1 MSKHGT
7 IRRYTLEIE
16 KIRRGQFPS
25 FQEIK
30 DYLFE
35 HGFEI
40 GDRTIQRDIE
50 QIRFEFG
57 IEIKYNR
64 DKNGYHIDYE
74 NSLNIESFFR
84 FLEIVNTTE
93 LLTESLLESK
103 DSLKYISF
111 DTGGGLKGIEN
122 LKPLLK
128 AIKDNRKISFTH
140 FNFHT
145 EKSRNYTL
153 KPYLLKEYQ
162 NRWYVVGVVGGLNE
176 FRTFGIERIN
186 DLEVKAETFERDD
199 KQNPTELFEQT
210 IGIVYDEYSV
220 QKIILSCTPNQGQYL
235 KTLPLHKSQ
244 RILIDNEQECRISL
258 DVVPNY
264 ELTQQ
269 ILKHGETVKVI
280 KPQWLVEEIKEI
292 LKKSLENYYYND
304 LL

>member
-16 KIRRGQFPS
+16 KIRRRQFPS

-57 IEIKYNR
+57 IEIKYHR
-64 DKNGYHIDYE
+64 DKNGYYIDYE

-84 FLEIVNTTE
+84 FLEIVNTAE

-103 DSLKYISF
+103 DSLKHISF

-145 EKSRNYTL
+145 EKSRKYTL

-162 NRWYVVGVVGGLNE
+162 NRWYVVGIIGGFNE
-176 FRTFGIERIN
+176 FRTFGIERIEN
-186 DLEVKAETFERDD
+186 LEIKTDTFKPD
-199 KQNPTELFEQT
+199 KKLNPIEMFNQT
-210 IGIVYDEYSV
+210 IGLVYSENVAQTIV
-220 QKIILSCTPNQGQYL
+220 LSFTPTQGKYI
-235 KTLPLHKSQ
+235 KTLPLHSSQ
-244 RILIDNEQECRISL
+244 KILIDDEQECRVSL
-258 DVVPNY
+258 EVVPNY

-269 ILKHGETVKVI
+269 ILKHGETVNVI
-280 KPQWLVEEIKEI
+280 EPQWLKDEIMNI
-292 LKKSLENYYYND
+292 LKRTLEKY
-304 LL
+304 

>member
-57 IEIKYNR
+57 IEIKYHR
-64 DKNGYHIDYE
+64 DKNGYYIDYK

-84 FLEIVNTTE
+84 FLEIVNTAE

-103 DSLKYISF
+103 DSLKHISF

-145 EKSRNYTL
+145 EKSRKYTL

-162 NRWYVVGVVGGLNE
+162 NRWYVVGIIGGFNE
-176 FRTFGIERIN
+176 FRTFGIDRIEN
-186 DLEVKAETFERDD
+186 LEIKTETFKPD
-199 KQNPTELFEQT
+199 KKLNPIEMFNQT
-210 IGIVYDEYSV
+210 IGLVYSENVAQTIV
-220 QKIILSCTPNQGQYL
+220 LSFTPTQGKYI
-235 KTLPLHKSQ
+235 KTLPLHSSQ
-244 RILIDNEQECRISL
+244 KLLIDDEQECRISL
-258 DVVPNY
+258 KVVPNY

-269 ILKHGETVKVI
+269 ILKHGETVNVI
-280 KPQWLVEEIKEI
+280 EPLWLKDEIMNI
-292 LKKSLENYYYND
+292 LKRTLEKY
-304 LL
+304 

>member
-30 DYLFE
+30 GYLFE

-40 GDRTIQRDIE
+40 GDRTIQRDFE

-57 IEIKYNR
+57 LEIKYDR
-64 DKNGYHIDYE
+64 DKKGYCIDYE

-84 FLEIVNTTE
+84 FLEIVNTAE

-103 DSLKYISF
+103 DSLKHISF
-111 DTGGGLKGIEN
+111 DSGGGLKGIEN

-128 AIKDNRKISFTH
+128 AIKDHRKIAFTH
-140 FNFHT
+140 FNFQT
-145 EKSRNYTL
+145 EKVKRYSL

-162 NRWYVVGVVGGLNE
+162 NRWYVVGIVGGFNE
-176 FRTFGIERIN
+176 FRTFGIERIEN
-186 DLEVKAETFERDD
+186 LEIKTDTFKPD
-199 KQNPTELFEQT
+199 KKLNPIDMFKQT
-210 IGIVYDEYSV
+210 IGLIYSGNIAQTIVLSFTPTQGKYIKTLALHSS
-220 QKIILSCTPNQGQYL
+220 QKIV
-235 KTLPLHKSQ
+235 
-244 RILIDNEQECRISL
+244 IDNEQECRISIE
-258 DVVPNY
+258 VVPNY

-269 ILKHGETVKVI
+269 ILSHGETVNVI
-280 KPQWLVEEIKEI
+280 EPQWLKDEIKDSLKRT
-292 LKKSLENYYYND
+292 LKKY
-304 LL
+304 

>member
-16 KIRRGQFPS
+16 KIRRGQNPS

-57 IEIKYNR
+57 IEIKYDR
-64 DKNGYHIDYE
+64 DKNGYYIDYE

-84 FLEIVNTTE
+84 FLEIVNTAE
-93 LLTESLLESK
+93 LLTESLHESK
-103 DSLKYISF
+103 DSLKHISF

-145 EKSRNYTL
+145 EKSRKYAL

-162 NRWYVVGVVGGLNE
+162 NRWYVVGLIGGFNE
-176 FRTFGIERIN
+176 FRTFGIDRIEN
-186 DLEVKAETFERDD
+186 LEIKTETFKPD
-199 KQNPTELFEQT
+199 KKLNPIEMFNKTIGLVYSENTPQT
-210 IGIVYDEYSV
+210 ISYH
-220 QKIILSCTPNQGQYL
+220 L
-235 KTLPLHKSQ
+235 LP
-244 RILIDNEQECRISL
+244 RR
-258 DVVPNY
+258 
-264 ELTQQ
+264 
-269 ILKHGETVKVI
+269 
-280 KPQWLVEEIKEI
+280 
-292 LKKSLENYYYND
+292 ENM
-304 LL
+304 

>member
-16 KIRRGQFPS
+16 KIRHGQFPS

-50 QIRFEFG
+50 QVRFEFG
-57 IEIKYNR
+57 IEIKYDR
-64 DKNGYHIDYE
+64 DKNGYYIDYE

-84 FLEIVNTTE
+84 FLEIVNTAE

-103 DSLKYISF
+103 DSLKHISF

-145 EKSRNYTL
+145 EKSRKYTL

-162 NRWYVVGVVGGLNE
+162 NRWYVVGIIGGFKEL
-176 FRTFGIERIN
+176 RTFGIERIEN
-186 DLEVKAETFERDD
+186 LEIKTETF
-199 KQNPTELFEQT
+199 
-210 IGIVYDEYSV
+210 
-220 QKIILSCTPNQGQYL
+220 
-235 KTLPLHKSQ
+235 
-244 RILIDNEQECRISL
+244 
-258 DVVPNY
+258 
-264 ELTQQ
+264 
-269 ILKHGETVKVI
+269 
-280 KPQWLVEEIKEI
+280 KP
-292 LKKSLENYYYND
+292 D
-304 LL
+304 

>member
-57 IEIKYNR
+57 IEIKYDR
-64 DKNGYHIDYE
+64 DKNFYYIDYE

-84 FLEIVNTTE
+84 FLEIVNTAE

-103 DSLKYISF
+103 DSLKHISF

-145 EKSRNYTL
+145 EKSRKYTL

-162 NRWYVVGVVGGLNE
+162 NRWYVVGIIGGFNE
-176 FRTFGIERIN
+176 FRTFGIDRIEN
-186 DLEVKAETFERDD
+186 LEIKTETFKPD
-199 KQNPTELFEQT
+199 KKLNPIEMFNKTIGLVYSENTPQT
-210 IGIVYDEYSV
+210 IV
-220 QKIILSCTPNQGQYL
+220 LSFTPTQGKYV
-235 KTLPLHKSQ
+235 KTLPLHTSQ
-244 RILIDNEQECRISL
+244 RILIDDEQECRISL
-258 DVVPNY
+258 EVVPNY

-269 ILKHGETVKVI
+269 TLKHGETVKVVE
-280 KPQWLVEEIKEI
+280 PQWLKDEIKGI
-292 LKKSLENYYYND
+292 LKRTLGNY
-304 LL
+304 

>member
-57 IEIKYNR
+57 IEIKYHR
-64 DKNGYHIDYE
+64 DKNGYYIDYE

-84 FLEIVNTTE
+84 FLEIVNTAE

-103 DSLKYISF
+103 DSLKHISF

-122 LKPLLK
+122 LKPLLN

-145 EKSRNYTL
+145 EKSRKYTL

-162 NRWYVVGVVGGLNE
+162 NRWYVVGIIGGLNE
-176 FRTFGIERIN
+176 FRTFGIDRIEN
-186 DLEVKAETFERDD
+186 LEVLAETFIPDTKLNASERFDD
-199 KQNPTELFEQT
+199 T
-210 IGIVYDEYSV
+210 IGIVYNANTV
-220 QKIILSCTPNQGQYL
+220 QDVILSFTASQGNYV
-235 KTLPLHKSQ
+235 KTLPLHSSQ
-244 RILIDNEQECRISL
+244 RVIVDDETEYRVVIN
-258 DVVPNY
+258 VVPNY
-264 ELTQQ
+264 ELIQQ
-269 ILKHGETVKVI
+269 ILKHGETVKI
-280 KPQWLVEEIKEI
+280 IEPQWLVDEIKGI
-292 LKKSLENYYYND
+292 LNRTLHKY
-304 LL
+304 